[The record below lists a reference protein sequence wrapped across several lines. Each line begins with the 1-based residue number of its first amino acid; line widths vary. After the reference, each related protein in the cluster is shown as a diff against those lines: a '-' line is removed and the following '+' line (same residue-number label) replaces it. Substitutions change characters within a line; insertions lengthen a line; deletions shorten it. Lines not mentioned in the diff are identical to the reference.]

1 MLPQKI
7 LLIDTETI
15 SIEKRYIYDFGYIIA
30 ELKDGVYQPIIKAQ
44 NIIEQIYDN
53 LALFTTAYYES
64 KRKEYTNLMKGR
76 TAKKVKY
83 GFAMQTV
90 KHLIKEHNIEYAI
103 AYNSGFDKVALEF
116 TTNFFKTQNVFE
128 NIQWLDL
135 LAISNNLIHL
145 HESYIEVAKERK
157 WFNESGYLQTN
168 AEKTYA
174 FLSGN
179 YDYAEPHTSLQDCE
193 IELAIL
199 NECVQR
205 GLDIKTTYKS
215 RYILSGAK
223 QYLQI
228 EHNGKNYSFGYNK
241 RINRKNG
248 VISLTV

>member
-30 ELKDGVYQPIIKAQ
+30 ELKEGVYQPIVKSQ

-83 GFAMQTV
+83 GFAMQTL
-90 KHLIKEHNIEYAI
+90 KHLMKEHGIEYAI
-103 AYNSGFDKVALEF
+103 AYNSGFDKGALEF
-116 TTNFFKTQNVFE
+116 TTDFFKTQNVFE
-128 NIQWLDL
+128 NIKWLDL

-145 HESYIEVAKERK
+145 HESYINVAKERK

-174 FLSGN
+174 FITS
-179 YDYAEPHTSLQDCE
+179 DYGYVEPHTSLQDCE
-193 IELAIL
+193 IELSIL
-199 NECVQR
+199 NECVKR

-215 RYILSGAK
+215 KYILSGAK
-223 QYLQI
+223 QYLNI

-241 RINRKNG
+241 KINRKDG
-248 VISLTV
+248 TISLTV